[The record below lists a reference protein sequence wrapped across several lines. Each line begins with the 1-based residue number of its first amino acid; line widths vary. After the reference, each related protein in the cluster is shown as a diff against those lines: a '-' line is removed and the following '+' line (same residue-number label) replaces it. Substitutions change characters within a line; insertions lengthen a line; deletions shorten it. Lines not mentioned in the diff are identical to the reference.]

1 MPFPKR
7 IPEPAGWTAY
17 EEGQQAELGR
27 DAYDVA
33 EQLRALIVEMGDLNW
48 RVEGYSLEQL
58 TDVARSLRSAS
69 VGIVAASQETAR

>member
-7 IPEPAGWTAY
+7 IPEPAGWTARD
-17 EEGQQAELGR
+17 EGPQAELGR

-33 EQLRALIVEMGDLNW
+33 EQLHALIVEMGDLKW

-58 TDVARSLRSAS
+58 ADVARSLSSTS
-69 VGIVAASQETAR
+69 VGIVAASQEKSP